1 MPHDKLSY
9 LEVGI
14 FQIGRETVWITCST
28 AFDSF
33 TYSSSERVIEDFS
46 SGLSCQKMKPINK
59 VIFKN
64 SIVVEQSLKFTV
76 YERNYSLRRFWLMT
90 NGLKESPFFVVY
102 GEVSKKGWKPN
113 SAPLALLGSPYSIYL
128 IVLGFH
134 HDIKFEFIII
144 SWVTEPV
151 QTLEVDYEINYY
163 IINANLGSLPSVWSS
178 KRILIES

>member
-1 MPHDKLSY
+1 MKEIILLD
-9 LEVGI
+9 V
-14 FQIGRETVWITCST
+14 
-28 AFDSF
+28 FDSWQMAW
-33 TYSSSERVIEDFS
+33 R
-46 SGLSCQKMKPINK
+46 KAH
-59 VIFKN
+59 
-64 SIVVEQSLKFTV
+64 
-76 YERNYSLRRFWLMT
+76 
-90 NGLKESPFFVVY
+90 FFVVY

-163 IINANLGSLPSVWSS
+163 IMPIWVHFLQYDTVKEFL
-178 KRILIES
+178 